1 MGSEFI
7 SGKKLHC
14 FGKRE
19 REAGREGKKEGKKEK
34 RKEERGRGRKIT
46 KERGKKAIN

>member
-19 REAGREGKKEGKKEK
+19 REAGREGKKEK
-34 RKEERGRGRKIT
+34 RKEERGRGRKRT